1 MNEPWEYDGDWAYH
15 APSEYVEQKRQE
27 REERNRRDRTELR
40 EVWRD
45 EVQRRRRERAPLFYR
60 TSK

>member
-1 MNEPWEYDGDWAYH
+1 MIEPWDDHDEAYH
-15 APSEYVEQKRQE
+15 APSVYVEEKRRE

-40 EVWRD
+40 ELWRD
-45 EVQRRRRERAPLFYR
+45 EQRRRRRERAPLFYR